1 MYYSTRA
8 ERTTIPDRIAT
19 SELAREWAA
28 RLENPHIPQAPRVPA
43 FRDMP
48 EKEESALA
56 LTAPAVIIGGGL
68 AIIFASALSA
78 PKKP

>member
-1 MYYSTRA
+1 
-8 ERTTIPDRIAT
+8 
-19 SELAREWAA
+19 
-28 RLENPHIPQAPRVPA
+28 
-43 FRDMP
+43 MP